1 MNKELVTKIE
11 QKYKKSNMPDFKV
24 GDTIDVGTI
33 IREGE
38 KKRTQRFKGVVIG
51 IKGSGNSKTF
61 TVRKISYG
69 IGVEKIF
76 PWNST
81 NISDVVILKH
91 GKARRAKLNYL
102 RKRVGKLAL
111 KVKQGRAGVEIENAE
126 EAIAEEV
133 PVEEGEENA
142 VEEVAAETEVEA
154 KE

>member
-11 QKYKKSNMPDFKV
+11 QKYKKNNMPDFKV
-24 GDTIDVGTI
+24 GDTVDVGTI

-51 IKGSGNSKTF
+51 IKGSGNSRTF

-81 NISDVVILKH
+81 NISDVIILKH

-111 KVKQGRAGVEIENAE
+111 KVKLGKAGILVENEEEPIVE
-126 EAIAEEV
+126 EA
-133 PVEEGEENA
+133 PVEDVAENA
-142 VEEVAAETEVEA
+142 VEEVAAEAEVET